1 MGSPSR
7 TRLQSCRS
15 FSCWGPSL
23 PWLLQPQRLSLQ
35 LLLIPT
41 MAMVTVA
48 MDTVDTTGL
57 MATMAIME
65 RGLLKLSQSPPLLLT
80 QPLWLTPL
88 LMLMPGTATMA
99 TDTVAMDTVD
109 MDTVDTTALMATM
122 AMERGLLMLSQSPPL
137 LPTPTLLLIPG
148 MATDTVDTT
157 GLMATMATDCMER
170 GPQRLSQSPLLLLTP
185 LLMLMPGTAIMATA
199 TMATDTDM
207 ATTVHTATATM
218 ATERGPQRLRQSPP
232 LLPTLPLWLTQLL
245 MLMPGTAT
253 TATVAMVAT
262 ATATTATDTDMATTA
277 HTDMPTGAK
286 QAQREVDSSSDC
298 DFPSTL
304 ASISRACA

>member
-1 MGSPSR
+1 MD
-7 TRLQSCRS
+7 
-15 FSCWGPSL
+15 
-23 PWLLQPQRLSLQ
+23 
-35 LLLIPT
+35 
-41 MAMVTVA
+41 TVA
-48 MDTVDTTGL
+48 TDTVDTTGL

-65 RGLLKLSQSPPLLLT
+65 RGPLKLSQSPLLLLT

-88 LMLMPGTATMA
+88 LMLMPGMATTA

-109 MDTVDTTALMATM
+109 TA
-122 AMERGLLMLSQSPPL
+122 
-137 LPTPTLLLIPG
+137 
-148 MATDTVDTT
+148 
-157 GLMATMATDCMER
+157 GLMATMATDCTER
-170 GPQRLSQSPLLLLTP
+170 GRQRLSQSPLLLLTP

-199 TMATDTDM
+199 TTATDTDT
-207 ATTVHTATATM
+207 ATTVHTDTATM

-286 QAQREVDSSSDC
+286 QAKREV
-298 DFPSTL
+298 
-304 ASISRACA
+304 

>member
-1 MGSPSR
+1 
-7 TRLQSCRS
+7 
-15 FSCWGPSL
+15 
-23 PWLLQPQRLSLQ
+23 
-35 LLLIPT
+35 
-41 MAMVTVA
+41 
-48 MDTVDTTGL
+48 
-57 MATMAIME
+57 MATIME
-65 RGLLKLSQSPPLLLT
+65 RGPQ
-80 QPLWLTPL
+80 
-88 LMLMPGTATMA
+88 
-99 TDTVAMDTVD
+99 
-109 MDTVDTTALMATM
+109 
-122 AMERGLLMLSQSPPL
+122 RLSQSPPL

-148 MATDTVDTT
+148 MAMDTVATDTVDTT
-157 GLMATMATDCMER
+157 GLMATMATDCTER
-170 GPQRLSQSPLLLLTP
+170 GPQRLRQSPPLLLTP

-199 TMATDTDM
+199 TTATDTDT
-207 ATTVHTATATM
+207 ATTVHTDTATM

-232 LLPTLPLWLTQLL
+232 LLPTLTLWLTPLL

-286 QAQREVDSSSDC
+286 QAKREVDSSSDC